1 MRVIRTGRM
10 LTDPTLSRVHVL
22 VAWVSSRG
30 VGEAGVGEEVL
41 GGLVGAVL
49 FLGAFARGWLMW
61 LLLLLLAQFCEAL
74 LLQVCCIAEV
84 VLRVIFKAESEIQ

>member
-1 MRVIRTGRM
+1 M

-49 FLGAFARGWLMW
+49 FLGAFARGWL
-61 LLLLLLAQFCEAL
+61 LLWLLLLAQFCEAL
-74 LLQVCCIAEV
+74 LLQVCCTAEV